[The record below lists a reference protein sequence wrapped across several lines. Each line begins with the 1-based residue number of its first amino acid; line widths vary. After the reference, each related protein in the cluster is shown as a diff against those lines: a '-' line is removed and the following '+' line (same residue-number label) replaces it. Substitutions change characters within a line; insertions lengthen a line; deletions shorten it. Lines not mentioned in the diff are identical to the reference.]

1 MKKIFRKRLQSR
13 KLSKLITFGVSAAFS
28 ILTAQ
33 SAIAQVNLSQ
43 VPLFLKESVD
53 PNLVFIFDDSGSMGW
68 RFMPDDLSGRAGNNY
83 YYSILISLLRVQR

>member
-13 KLSKLITFGVSAAFS
+13 KLSKLTTFGVSAAFS

-53 PNLVFIFDDSGSMGW
+53 PNLVFIFDGLEPGASASTRVRPMLW
-68 RFMPDDLSGRAGNNY
+68 RH
-83 YYSILISLLRVQR
+83 